1 MTGLVHLHVRLA
13 ILLAAIGLVI
23 LTVAPPALAD
33 DADPAAVVRGLGDRA
48 VAMLRDESLTP
59 ERRQETFR
67 ELLSEGFDMP
77 RVARF
82 VLGRYWRRATEAQR
96 DEYLRLF
103 EDYVVGSYGAR
114 LSAYGGE
121 TLRIAD
127 SRPDGIGYAVVR
139 SQVVRPEGPPIA
151 INWRLYDGD
160 FGWRIVDVVVEG
172 VSLSLVQRSE
182 FTSVIRSGGGNI
194 EALLGALRKKR
205 GLRESGLADNGRSAG

>member
-1 MTGLVHLHVRLA
+1 
-13 ILLAAIGLVI
+13 
-23 LTVAPPALAD
+23 
-33 DADPAAVVRGLGDRA
+33 
-48 VAMLRDESLTP
+48 ESLSP
-59 ERRQETFR
+59 ETRQETFR

-103 EDYVVGSYGAR
+103 EDYIVGSYGAR

-127 SRPDGIGYAVVR
+127 SRPDGAGYAVVR
-139 SQVVRPEGPPIA
+139 SQIVRPEGPPIA
-151 INWRLYDGD
+151 INWRLYEGE

-205 GLRESGLADNGRSAG
+205 GLMESGLADTGRSAG

>member
-1 MTGLVHLHVRLA
+1 MMGLVHLHVRLA
-13 ILLAAIGLVI
+13 ILVAALGLAL
-23 LTVAPPALAD
+23 LTAASPAFAD

-48 VAMLRDESLTP
+48 VSMLRDETLTP
-59 ERRQETFR
+59 EMRAKTFR

-82 VLGRYWRRATEAQR
+82 ALGRYWRRATDAQR
-96 DEYLRLF
+96 DEYLSLF

-127 SRPDGIGYAVVR
+127 WRPDGTGYALVH
-139 SQVVRPEGPPIA
+139 SKIVRPEGPPIA
-151 INWRLYDGD
+151 VNWRLYEGEV
-160 FGWRIVDVVVEG
+160 GWRIVDVVVEG

-182 FTSVIRSGGGNI
+182 FTSVIRSGGGDI

-205 GLRESGLADNGRSAG
+205 GLMQSGLATTSRSAG

>member
-1 MTGLVHLHVRLA
+1 MTGQVHLHVRLA
-13 ILLAAIGLVI
+13 ILLAAIGLAI
-23 LTVAPPALAD
+23 LTLRSPALAD
-33 DADPAAVVRGLGDRA
+33 DNDPAAVVRGLGDRA
-48 VAMLRDESLTP
+48 VAMLRDESLSPQT
-59 ERRQETFR
+59 RQETFR
-67 ELLSEGFDMP
+67 ALLSEGFDMP

-96 DEYLRLF
+96 NEYLTLF

-127 SRPDGIGYAVVR
+127 WRPDGTGYAVVR
-139 SQVVRPEGPPIA
+139 SKIERPEGPPIA
-151 INWRLYDGD
+151 INWRLYESDI
-160 FGWRIVDVVVEG
+160 GWRIVDVVVEG

-194 EALLGALRKKR
+194 EALLGALRKKS
-205 GLRESGLADNGRSAG
+205 GSMESGLVPTSPTTG